1 MDAFNKKLAKQLFK
15 SMDVQ
20 GHQDPEKMLAIRV
33 NNLIGIVNK
42 MSNTKSLMIGMRPKD
57 AIKLVIVTLDRS

>member
-1 MDAFNKKLAKQLFK
+1 
-15 SMDVQ
+15 MDVQ

-33 NNLIGIVNK
+33 NNLSGIVNK

>member
-33 NNLIGIVNK
+33 NNLSGIVNK
-42 MSNTKSLMIGMRPKD
+42 MNNTKSLMIGMRPED

>member
-33 NNLIGIVNK
+33 NNLSGIVNK
-42 MSNTKSLMIGMRPKD
+42 MNNTKSLMIGMRPKD
-57 AIKLVIVTLDRS
+57 AIKLVIVPLDRS

>member
-33 NNLIGIVNK
+33 NNLSGIVNK
-42 MSNTKSLMIGMRPKD
+42 MNNTKSLMIGMRPKD